1 MKIKSQKTIF
11 DLIYGKQAF
20 LDNENI
26 DLKNPKIG
34 IFPKGL
40 VQSCGQKFKIFLTF
54 RFNQIKPWKTI

>member
-34 IFPKGL
+34 IFPNGL
-40 VQSCGQKFKIFLTF
+40 VYGFGQKF
-54 RFNQIKPWKTI
+54 